1 MTLPVPDLSQ
11 PLVNAGGR
19 IKEGPW
25 TQFFQQFTQAPTAAM
40 SLIVGASPFSY
51 VAREPGLLAPIG
63 GVITSLTLIRGS
75 ISIDVTSSKLIPVSI
90 KDTLKVIYTGL
101 PIIRF
106 LPNY

>member
-1 MTLPVPDLSQ
+1 MALPVPDLGQ
-11 PLVNAGGR
+11 PLVSPGGI

-25 TQFFQQFTQAPTAAM
+25 TRFFQQFTQAPTAAM

-63 GVITSLTLIRGS
+63 GAITSLTLIRGTVL
-75 ISIDVTSSKLIPVSI
+75 IDVTGLKLIPVSI
-90 KDTLKVIYTGL
+90 KDTLKVVYTIL
-101 PIIRF
+101 PTIKF